1 MDKPAKQVSPPAPVE
16 VAPVVVIP
24 ETPVTEKRK
33 SNDTDVANLSTESN
47 KKVKVFI
54 VLIPHFCSSPPTVTY
69 YNFHSLSVGR
79 LCGDDNKETG
89 HGRFAIGR

>member
-54 VLIPHFCSSPPTVTY
+54 VLIPHFCLSPPTVT
-69 YNFHSLSVGR
+69 N
-79 LCGDDNKETG
+79 
-89 HGRFAIGR
+89 